1 MFSGKR
7 GMAALCLVVLHPSG
21 AVGRGAFSGGS
32 GLQLFRGFTLV
43 SESAC
48 VAISSQVCLRCYD

>member
-1 MFSGKR
+1 
-7 GMAALCLVVLHPSG
+7 MAALCLVVLHPSG

-48 VAISSQVCLRCYD
+48 VVISSQVCLRCYD